1 MRIACG
7 RALWGAL
14 VGVGMSA
21 GALAQT
27 ADKSASEDKLEEVVV
42 TGTSIRGAAPVGA
55 NLITVGREDIESS
68 GAQTLQQVL
77 RGVPAVTGFGNSAQG
92 GFGSADGAGTFAPTI
107 HGLGASASN
116 GTLVLIDGHRLPL
129 SGINHTLADPNV
141 IAPLAIERVEVLPDG
156 ASSVYGSD
164 AVAGVL
170 NFITR
175 RRYNGFEGSAQAAF
189 ANGYDTR
196 SASFI
201 YGTTGDIGSVLLTYG
216 YQDRSAL
223 SNSDRSFTAADHRA
237 QGGGNFANFNC
248 APASASPATGQP
260 GAGLIFAA
268 PYTGTGIANAANNS
282 FCDFSGVADL
292 LPKDTRHNFLIKLE
306 REISDGLLLTSDF
319 VYSKENNVAQITRGS
334 VTANVWGPGSTPAGG
349 AGQINPF
356 FRGPAGVNAET
367 VRFQADDLFGPGAR
381 QTGSAESLFGTLGL
395 DAELKGTWRAL
406 LGVTLGQDN
415 SRLRRDGAL
424 CASCALLALN
434 GTTNTGGSTTA
445 PSVPGTTTAV
455 LTLPLTGNNAL
466 DVWSAATSNQTAAA
480 LRSQLL
486 DSTQL
491 QIANQTIQDSNLKFD
506 GSLFT
511 LPGGDVRAAVGAE
524 YIKYTMREEL
534 TRERGTGPA
543 SLNSF
548 TTFLNLGRN
557 VKSGFVEILV
567 PVVGPGNAIP
577 GIHSFDVN
585 LSGRYDDYSDFGGT
599 TNPKYAFTWGVT
611 EGIHVRANFAR
622 SFTAPALTSRGNEN
636 GVTAESSFGGLTG
649 ATASGV
655 NANLAI
661 PNTYPGAV
669 GLPGC
674 TAATPTCLI
683 NTSSVQGLFLAG
695 GNKNLTAQKGK
706 TWSVGLDFE
715 PRAVSGLRVSA
726 TFWNAKYIGA
736 ITAPQAAF
744 AIGSP
749 DLNSLLQLFPAGATP
764 AQIAAATGVL
774 PQTSP
779 LPSTVYFI
787 YSFQQRNA
795 FNLDANGIDADVS
808 YRMQTDAG
816 NFNLALS
823 ASRKLKMDQSF
834 GTGGEAFSVLNTIG
848 INTTFPSNKMAGRA
862 TLGWSRNSLAA
873 GLFVNYTGSY
883 LNWNG
888 SAPFTVVRNAG
899 FSPIGGGQTVDSYTT
914 VDVHVAYSFANE
926 GWFSGTQLFLDGNN
940 VFDREP
946 PFVNAA
952 LGYDTF
958 NANPIGRL
966 VTVGLSKKW

>member
-1 MRIACG
+1 MRIARG
-7 RALWGAL
+7 TVFWGTTL
-14 VGVGMSA
+14 GVLGGIA
-21 GALAQT
+21 GAQA
-27 ADKSASEDKLEEVVV
+27 ADEPAAADALQEVVV

-55 NLITVGREDIESS
+55 NLITVGREQIEAS

-77 RGVPAVTGFGNSAQG
+77 RSVPAVTGFGNSAQG

-116 GTLVLIDGHRLPL
+116 GTLVLVDGHRLPL

-175 RRYNGFEGSAQAAF
+175 RRYDGLEGTAQAAF
-189 ANGYDTR
+189 GNGYDTK

-201 YGTTGDIGSVLLTYG
+201 YGLTGDAGSVLVTYG
-216 YQDRSAL
+216 YQGRSSL
-223 SNSDRSFTAADHRA
+223 NNSDRSFTAADHRV

-248 APASASPATGQP
+248 APASVSPATGQP
-260 GAGLIFAA
+260 GAGQIFAA
-268 PYTGTGIANAANNS
+268 PYTGAGTANTANNS
-282 FCDFSGVADL
+282 FCDFSGLADL
-292 LPKDTRHNFLIKLE
+292 LPEDNRHNVLVKLE
-306 REISDGLLLTSDF
+306 RDISDKMVLTTDL
-319 VYSKENNVAQITRGS
+319 VYSKETNVAQINRGS
-334 VTANVWGPGSTPAGG
+334 VTANVWGAGSTPTGG

-356 FRGPAGVNAET
+356 FKGPAGVNVET
-367 VRFQADDLFGPGAR
+367 VRFQADDLFGAGAR
-381 QTGSAESLFGTLGL
+381 QTGGAESIFGTLGL
-395 DAELKGTWRAL
+395 DAELKGTWRATV
-406 LGVTLGQDN
+406 GVTLGQDN

-424 CASCALLALN
+424 CVSCALLALN
-434 GTTNTGGSTTA
+434 GTTNTGGSPTA

-455 LTLPLTGNNAL
+455 TTLPLTASNAL
-466 DVWSAATSNQTAAA
+466 DVWSAVSSNQTAAA

-491 QIANQTIQDSNLKFD
+491 QIANQQLRDFNVKFD
-506 GSLFT
+506 GALFT
-511 LPGGDVRAAVGAE
+511 LPGGDVRAAIGSE
-524 YIKYTMREEL
+524 YIRYSMREEL

-543 SLNSF
+543 SSNSF
-548 TTFLNLGRN
+548 TTFLNLERN

-567 PVVGPGNAIP
+567 PVVGEGNALP

-585 LSGRYDDYSDFGGT
+585 LSGRYDDYSDFGST
-599 TNPKYAFTWGVT
+599 TNPKYAFTWGIT
-611 EGIHVRANFAR
+611 EGLHVRGNYAR

-655 NANLAI
+655 NANLSI

-695 GNKNLTAQKGK
+695 GNKDLTAQKGK

-715 PRAVSGLRVSA
+715 PRAVSGLRMSA
-726 TFWNAKYIGA
+726 TYWNAKYVGA

-749 DLNSLLQLFPAGATP
+749 NLNSLLQLFPGGATP

-795 FNLDANGIDADVS
+795 FNLNADGIDADVT
-808 YRMQTDAG
+808 YRFETGVG
-816 NFNLALS
+816 NFNLGLS

-834 GTGGEAFSVLNTIG
+834 GSGGDTFSVLNTIG

-862 TLGWSRNSLAA
+862 SFGWVRNSLAA
-873 GLFVNYTGSY
+873 DLFVNYTGSY

-888 SAPFTVVRNAG
+888 SAPFTVVRNAS
-899 FSPIGGGQTVDSYTT
+899 FSPVGGGQSVDSYTT
-914 VDVHVAYSFANE
+914 VDVHIAYSFANE
-926 GWFSGTQLFLDGNN
+926 GWLSGTQVFLDGNN
-940 VFDREP
+940 VLDEQP
-946 PFVNAA
+946 PFVNAV
-952 LGYDTF
+952 LGYDPF

-966 VTVGLSKKW
+966 VTVGFSKKF

>member
-1 MRIACG
+1 MRRARITAIWGTSFGLSAIA
-7 RALWGAL
+7 
-14 VGVGMSA
+14 A
-21 GALAQT
+21 GAYA
-27 ADKSASEDKLEEVVV
+27 ADQPPAPDEKLQEVVV
-42 TGTSIRGAAPVGA
+42 TGTSIRGAAPVGS
-55 NLITVGREDIESS
+55 NLITVGRDEIESS

-77 RGVPAVTGFGNSAQG
+77 RSVPAVTGFGNSAQG
-92 GFGSADGAGTFAPTI
+92 GFQSFDGAGAFAPTI

-116 GTLVLIDGHRLPL
+116 GTLVLVDGHRLPL

-175 RRYNGFEGSAQAAF
+175 RRYNGFEGTAQAAF
-189 ANGYDTR
+189 ADGYDTK

-201 YGTTGDIGSVLLTYG
+201 YGQTSDTGSALFTYA
-216 YQDRSAL
+216 YSQRSAL
-223 SNSDRSFTAADHRA
+223 SSADRAFTAADHRA

-248 APASASPATGQP
+248 APASVSPAAGQP

-268 PYTGTGIANAANNS
+268 PYTGAGIANTANNS

-292 LPKDTRHNFLIKLE
+292 LPKDDRHNVLVKLE
-306 REISDGLLLTSDF
+306 RELSDSLLLSADL
-319 VYSKENNVAQITRGS
+319 VYAKQTNTAQIARGS
-334 VTANVWGPGSTPAGG
+334 VTANVFGPGSTPAGG

-356 FRGPAGVNAET
+356 FQGPAGVSAET

-381 QTGSAESLFGTLGL
+381 LTGGAESIFGTFSL
-395 DAELKGTWRAL
+395 DYQMSGTWHAAL
-406 LGVTLGQDN
+406 GATIGEDN
-415 SRLRRDGAL
+415 SRQRRDGAL
-424 CASCALLALN
+424 CVSCALLALN
-434 GTTNTGGSTTA
+434 GTTNTGGNPTT

-455 LTLPLTGNNAL
+455 TSFPLSGGNAL
-466 DVWSAATSNQTAAA
+466 DVWSPVASNQTAAA

-491 QIANQTIQDSNLKFD
+491 QIANQALRDFTLKFD
-506 GSLFT
+506 GSVFS
-511 LPGGDVRAAVGAE
+511 LPGGDVRAAVGGE
-524 YIKYTMREEL
+524 YIRYRMREEV

-543 SLNSF
+543 STNSF
-548 TTFLNLGRN
+548 TTFLNFDRN
-557 VKSGFVEILV
+557 VKSAFLEILV
-567 PVVGPGNAIP
+567 PIVGEGNALP
-577 GIHSFDVN
+577 GIRSFDLN
-585 LSGRYDDYSDFGGT
+585 LSGRYDDYSDFGNT
-599 TNPKYAFTWGVT
+599 TNPKYAFTWGIT
-611 EGIHVRANFAR
+611 HGLRVRANYAR

-655 NANLAI
+655 NANLSI
-661 PNTYPGAV
+661 PNTYPGAI

-695 GNKNLTAQKGK
+695 GNKDLTAQKGK
-706 TWSVGLDFE
+706 TYSVGIDVE
-715 PRAVSGLRVSA
+715 PQAVSGLRMSA
-726 TFWNAKYIGA
+726 TWWSAKYLGA

-749 DLNSLLQLFPAGATP
+749 NLNSLLQLFPGGATP
-764 AQIAAATGVL
+764 AQVAAATSGL

-779 LPSTVYFI
+779 LPATVYFI

-795 FNLDANGIDADVS
+795 FNLEANGIDADVG
-808 YRMQTDAG
+808 YHFDTGVGA
-816 NFNLALS
+816 FNVDLS

-834 GTGGEAFSVLNTIG
+834 GNGGEAFSVLNTIG
-848 INTTFPSNKMAGRA
+848 INTTFPSNKLAGRA
-862 TLGWSRNSLAA
+862 TFGWSHNGWLAD
-873 GLFVNYTGSY
+873 LFVNYTGAY

-888 SAPFTVVRNAG
+888 SAPFPVTRNAN
-899 FSPIGGGQTVDSYTT
+899 FSPVGGGQRIDAYTT
-914 VDVHVAYSFANE
+914 LDMHLAYNFANE
-926 GWFSGTQLFLDGNN
+926 GWLSGTQVFLDGTN
-940 VFDREP
+940 VLDEEP

-958 NANPIGRL
+958 NANPIGRI
-966 VTVGLSKKW
+966 VTIGVNKKW